1 MGYFRRYLVSLIKM
15 HNKDPAICQKYNLVL
30 LSLWDTRMGKQ
41 GSGLEAEVLSI
52 FINSFIELQ
61 LVFMACKFNSSVLQ
75 AHEAQI
81 IHPSGVS

>member
-1 MGYFRRYLVSLIKM
+1 M

-61 LVFMACKFNSSVLQ
+61 LVFMACKFNRSVLQ